1 MAREDYE
8 AQVALLMRLLPHV
21 AKEKVFA
28 LKGGTAINLFYRD
41 LPRLSVDIDLT
52 YLPIKD
58 RGESLA
64 EINEAMDRMAAAI
77 EGSIAGAK
85 TQRIQGGGGGA
96 TRVLA
101 RLGGAEIKIETSPVM
116 RGVVHDPEMRPVSDA
131 VADEFGYAEMQ
142 VVSFEDLFGGKLH
155 AAVDRQHPRDLY
167 DIKLLYENEGL
178 TEDLFR
184 TFLIYIACSSRPAHE
199 LLDPNFIDLD
209 EPYTKEFEGMTKVRA
224 NLDDLLETRERLV
237 ADIRSRLDEKVR
249 TFLLRLHDGTPD
261 FGVIERLR
269 AADLLYALFFGLSP
283 FPGAAEAFANL
294 LSTPR
299 GWALVMVGSGI
310 GALFAAFAFAISLFS
325 IPMMLERRVDALTAM
340 GRSFAMTLQN
350 LPVVLVWGVIVAAG
364 LVLCVATGF
373 LALIVIFPVLGH
385 GTWHVWRAISGGGE
399 S

>member
-8 AQVALLMRLLPHV
+8 AQVALLVRLLPHV

-178 TEDLFR
+178 TEDLFP

-269 AADLLYALFFGLSP
+269 AADLPAVRWKLINLRKLKSDNPAKHAEHRLALEALFS
-283 FPGAAEAFANL
+283 
-294 LSTPR
+294 
-299 GWALVMVGSGI
+299 
-310 GALFAAFAFAISLFS
+310 
-325 IPMMLERRVDALTAM
+325 
-340 GRSFAMTLQN
+340 
-350 LPVVLVWGVIVAAG
+350 
-364 LVLCVATGF
+364 
-373 LALIVIFPVLGH
+373 
-385 GTWHVWRAISGGGE
+385 
-399 S
+399 